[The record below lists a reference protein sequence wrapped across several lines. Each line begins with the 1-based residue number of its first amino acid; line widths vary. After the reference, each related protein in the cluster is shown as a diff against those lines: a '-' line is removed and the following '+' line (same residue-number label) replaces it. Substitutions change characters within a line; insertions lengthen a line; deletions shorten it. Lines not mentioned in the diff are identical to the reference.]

1 MLIRICRFKA
11 CSVEKGTGVYM
22 IALQIKSVK
31 NFMAK
36 FLASDT
42 FDLFLLEEA
51 SVTTAT
57 VFSIDGHQVKEF
69 YTSEEWEDAS
79 VRPYDLIEWAK
90 MRDLVFSLIKGKHTP
105 VNFKFVLHV
114 KPEHVASILEKG
126 DTAVTPDQ
134 IRAFVLTVK
143 YDGSSLSLITA
154 TGAHSF
160 LLDKTP
166 DNLWDQAI
174 RRFMDKTGL
183 EFQEV

>member
-1 MLIRICRFKA
+1 MLIRICRFQT
-11 CSVEKGTGVYM
+11 CRVQKGTAVYM
-22 IALQIKSVK
+22 IALRIKSIK

-51 SVTTAT
+51 IITTST
-57 VFSIDGHQVKEF
+57 IFTIDGHQVQDF
-69 YTSEEWEDAS
+69 YTKEEWEDS
-79 VRPYDLIEWAK
+79 SIRPYDLIEWGK
-90 MRDLVFSLIKGKHTP
+90 MRDLIFSLIKGTHTP

-114 KPEHVASILEKG
+114 KPEHIVSILDKG

-143 YDGSSLSLITA
+143 YDGSNLSLITA
-154 TGAHSF
+154 TATHSF

-166 DNLWDQAI
+166 DSLWDQAI

-183 EFQEV
+183 EFEEV